1 MFYKSNKVLI
11 AVFTSCL
18 ALSANA
24 NNDNLNSSS
33 VEVIDDYTL
42 KGAVNFYNEIEPGD
56 ADGNIN
62 VVIEIPKGSTGKW
75 EVNPDDG
82 TIIWEFKKG
91 KPRTVTH
98 KGGYPA
104 NYGSVPR
111 TAMPKEF
118 NGDGDSLDV
127 VIIGDPI
134 PRGEVIK
141 AKVIGILHLKEGG
154 DEYDGKLLAVK
165 IDSPEASTSSLE
177 ELDSKF
183 GGAGTQVAEWF
194 AGYKG
199 PGEIVIESIGSTDEA
214 MEIVN
219 ASANAF

>member
-1 MFYKSNKVLI
+1 MFLRYSKILVAVL
-11 AVFTSCL
+11 TGCL
-18 ALSANA
+18 ALTVNA
-24 NNDNLNSSS
+24 SNDNLNSPS
-33 VEVIDDYTL
+33 VKAIDDYTL
-42 KGAVNFYNEIEPGD
+42 KGAVNFYNAIEPGD

-62 VVIEIPKGSTGKW
+62 VVVEIPKGSTGKW

-82 TIIWEFKKG
+82 TIVWEFKKG
-91 KPRTVTH
+91 KPRTVDYL
-98 KGGYPA
+98 GGYPA

-111 TAMPKEF
+111 TSMPKEF

-134 PRGEVIK
+134 PRGEVVK

-165 IDSPEASTSSLE
+165 IDSPEASTSSFE

-183 GGAGTQVAEWF
+183 GGVGTQVAEWF

-199 PGEIVIESIGSTDEA
+199 PGEIVIESIGSTEEA